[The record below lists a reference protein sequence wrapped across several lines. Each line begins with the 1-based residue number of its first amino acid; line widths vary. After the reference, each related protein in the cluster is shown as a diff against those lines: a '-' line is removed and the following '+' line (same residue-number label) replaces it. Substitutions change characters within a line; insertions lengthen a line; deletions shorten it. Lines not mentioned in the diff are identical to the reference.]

1 MMNPLVLENYKAP
14 SKYEPDSRELPCL
27 PPLSSVDC
35 AVQLLLG
42 ENLEGWRLSK
52 TNQGTNREQTYS

>member
-1 MMNPLVLENYKAP
+1 MMNPLVLEDYNGP